1 MHGFSDEERERIR
14 EELVETGR
22 ELLLAFGPKK
32 TNVSDITEPVGI
44 AKSTF
49 YLFFESKADLYLV
62 IFQREMEEFGEQV
75 RSELEGV
82 NDPREE
88 LERLFRCY
96 AEFSEENQLV
106 QQTVIRGNYQDIFRN
121 VSPEKLEELQREGVA
136 EFLPAIEDL
145 QARSTGPVAELD
157 PTTILGL
164 MGGSI
169 GLMVLHR
176 DQFERYDDGY
186 YRTVQDVLISS
197 LARGLTSGENG
208 D

>member
-106 QQTVIRGNYQDIFRN
+106 QQTVIQGNYQDIFRN